1 MTQVTAHKIEDSG
14 HTIQGHHS
22 FKTSMRQISL
32 ACHHGHVRIRGAIVP
47 VIFHRVQDIREYSAI
62 DLTRFR

>member
-1 MTQVTAHKIEDSG
+1 MIQVTARKVENSR

-22 FKTSMRQISL
+22 FATSMRQISL
-32 ACHHGHVRIRGAIVP
+32 ACHHGHMQIRGAVVP